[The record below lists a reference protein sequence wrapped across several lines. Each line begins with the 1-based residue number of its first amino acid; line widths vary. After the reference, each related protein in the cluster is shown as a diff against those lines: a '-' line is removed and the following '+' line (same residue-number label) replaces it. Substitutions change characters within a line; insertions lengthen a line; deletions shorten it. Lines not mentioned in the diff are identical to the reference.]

1 MSNGGFSPVWP
12 GPCLLVPVTVDVLL
26 VGEPN
31 RVPSNVWAQTGTSY
45 YNLWKGTLPDTP
57 PPFGRAP
64 APAVGANLMWTLPFS
79 LRQGA
84 SNADTGAV
92 TFPNIPNRW
101 LVLRIM
107 YPAGG
112 GTPVLNASVLQSDLL
127 SPLGSATDPSQYPDP
142 QNPAAVRRLGG
153 YVPVESWS
161 GPAGP
166 DEPFLY
172 AVGPGEVSWSV
183 SFNNVLNVVAFHDD
197 LPDTPAT
204 YTYVVSGWYADP
216 ASDPLYGLPTEDPLA
231 WEEAL
236 RQQFN
241 WSVGDTPQDVEDAE
255 AAWEAWAASRGI
267 DGGSAGELP
276 PQLRELIEKWQAW
289 RAAHGLAGAQPP
301 LPRQTILQGMAATV
315 EWKGRKYGYE
325 SGAPGDGKVVAQ
337 VAVGSTATESIAAFL
352 AKLVVDRNHGNQH
365 DLSTIQ
371 RALEAFQQDLLFDL
385 PTDLAGVESLLH
397 QARFGS
403 AFGGSEWI
411 VVRPD
416 ERDEDAGGFPE
427 HGGQQAIPLDETQTS
442 ALTAL
447 NAAQRTLDAGR
458 ARLGTQRA
466 ELFAVAFKQ
475 ANLGKTPPADVVDR
489 VAKALAALKGAVQAS
504 LDAVDT
510 GQEAA
515 DAQAAVLR
523 ALLGAGYT
531 LKQVDLPGYSSPNDP
546 VVMIGGADL
555 DTKLSPPGVYDEEE
569 TLFTRFTG
577 QTVWGL
583 ETSWPVDGIA
593 LPLVVGT
600 GDLLSRVVLP
610 QGTAI
615 PKEAPDLWL
624 EALFLDT
631 SAAPLL
637 AALYFDRRGVTP
649 TQADL
654 DGLAQKIR
662 CQQTMPWNRREVLE
676 VTRTALRE
684 ASGFRGVVPSRV
696 AVELRSGQPW
706 TPVFLDWR
714 VRWYPTAM
722 DPAGQLAGWA
732 LDEIDYTWLSPF
744 QVPQPPTPLVF
755 QGRTVLNPRVAQE
768 IKAKLATFRQDPN
781 YDALPQHLRDAMEEV
796 AGLVRDLD
804 LLTQSMSGLTEQLV
818 TRLLSMA
825 RAPTDTEVARLLGDS
840 ALGFR
845 PNAGN
850 ITQTVPLPFFPL
862 RSGHLQI
869 LDVWVVDSFGQIM
882 RGKDPNLPDDSPLP
896 DPVRA
901 ESVFT
906 CDPENAPEGTTNAS
920 YLQLPPR
927 LSQAARVELRMVEAG
942 VKPGAPP
949 VFSNSSDLT
958 SPICGWVVPNH
969 LDGSLMVFD
978 AGGANLGAV
987 LPVQR
992 DVDPSREDST
1002 GLLWEAVPGTQA
1014 PLGAPPAL
1022 PNPHLQAMIDG
1033 LLQQGLAGSDALED
1047 LLDVI
1052 DSSLW
1057 RVDPFAPQQ
1066 GNLAV
1071 LLGRPLAVVRAELSL
1086 SLLGYPAYNQS
1097 WIETGR
1103 YYVGANGGYDPV
1115 PPPFVS
1121 VPWNAR
1127 VGDLRYRSNGVLG
1140 YYQGNRYDRF
1150 YPAYAAGFQTAG
1162 LRRSARRGERL
1173 LGPGAAARLG
1183 GVERVPT
1190 RAQALTGAR
1199 GYVETDHLI
1208 SLPPD
1213 GSAVSLTILM
1223 EPTGTVPVITGS
1235 LPAAQVAL
1243 AQGPVAQAL
1252 QKMTATFRMGPLLV
1266 DPARVQVPLPGNVKG
1281 TWGWIARRDVATWA
1295 EEAPVDAAGPVAGLE
1310 DAPRTLS
1317 EGWLTLSGAEGAPT
1331 QP

>member
-1 MSNGGFSPVWP
+1 MPNGGFSPVWP

-31 RVPSNVWAQTGTSY
+31 RVPTNVWAQTGTSY
-45 YNLWKGTLPDTP
+45 YNLWKGRIPDAP
-57 PPFGRAP
+57 APFGRAP
-64 APAVGANLMWTLPFS
+64 APEVGANLMWTLPFS
-79 LRQGA
+79 LRQGT
-84 SNADTGAV
+84 SSPDTGAV
-92 TFPNIPNRW
+92 TFPYIPNRW

-107 YPAGG
+107 YPEDG
-112 GTPVLNASVLQSDLL
+112 GTPVLAAGVLQSDRLAD
-127 SPLGSATDPSQYPDP
+127 LGSATDPSQYPDP
-142 QNPAAVRRLGG
+142 DDPERVRRLGA
-153 YVPVESWS
+153 YVPVESWN

-166 DEPFLY
+166 ATPFLQ

-183 SFNNVLNVVAFHDD
+183 SFNNVLNVIALHDD
-197 LPDTPAT
+197 LPETPAT
-204 YTYVVSGWYADP
+204 YAYVVSGWYADP
-216 ASDPLYGLPTEDPLA
+216 AGDPLYGLPTDDPLA

-236 RQQFN
+236 RQRFN

-255 AAWEAWAASRGI
+255 ADWEAWAASRGI
-267 DGGSAGELP
+267 DGGSAEELP
-276 PQLRELIEKWQAW
+276 AQLRELIGKWKAW
-289 RAAHGLAGAQPP
+289 RAAHGVAAAQPP
-301 LPRQTILQGMAATV
+301 LPRQTVLQGMVATV
-315 EWKGRKYGYE
+315 EWKGRDVGYE

-337 VAVGSTATESIAAFL
+337 VAVGSTATESIAAFM
-352 AKLVVDRNHGNQH
+352 AKLVVDRSGGSQH
-365 DLSTIQ
+365 DLFTLQ

-385 PTDLAGVESLLH
+385 TTDPVGVESLLH
-397 QARFGS
+397 QSRFGS

-416 ERDEDAGGFPE
+416 QGDGDAGGFPE
-427 HGGQQAIPLDETQTS
+427 HGGQQTIPLDEAQTN

-447 NAAQRTLDAGR
+447 NAAQRALDVDR

-475 ANLGKTPPADVVDR
+475 GNLGKNPPADIVDR
-489 VAKALAALKGAVQAS
+489 VVRALAALEGAVQAS
-504 LDAVDT
+504 LDAVDA
-510 GQEAA
+510 GQAGVDKQTEM
-515 DAQAAVLR
+515 LR
-523 ALLGAGYT
+523 ALLGTEYA
-531 LKQVDLPGYSSPNDP
+531 LKQVDLPGYSLPNDP
-546 VVMIGGADL
+546 VVMIGGAEL

-583 ETSWPVDGIA
+583 ETSWPVDGED
-593 LPLVVGT
+593 LPLVIGA

-624 EALFLDT
+624 EALLLDV
-631 SAAPLL
+631 SAAPFL
-637 AALYFDRRGVTP
+637 AALYFARRGVTP
-649 TQADL
+649 SRTDL
-654 DGLAQKIR
+654 DGLAEKIR
-662 CQQTMPWNRREVLE
+662 RQQTTPWNRVDVLG
-676 VTRTALRE
+676 VTRRALQE
-684 ASGFRGVVPSRV
+684 VSGFQGVLPSPV
-696 AVELRSGQPW
+696 AVEFRTRQPW

-714 VRWYPTAM
+714 VQWYPTSV

-732 LDEIDYTWLSPF
+732 LDEIDYTWLPPF
-744 QVPQPPTPLVF
+744 EVPDPPPPLVF

-768 IKAKLATFRQDPN
+768 IKAKLATFQHDPN
-781 YDALPQHLRDAMEEV
+781 YASLPVYLREDLEAV
-796 AGLVRDLD
+796 AGLVGDLD
-804 LLTQSMSGLTEQLV
+804 LLTQSMSGLTDQLV

-825 RAPTDTEVARLLGDS
+825 RSPTDAEVARLLGDA

-845 PNAGN
+845 PNAGS
-850 ITQTVPLPFFPL
+850 ITQEVPLPFFPL

-869 LDVWVVDSFGQIM
+869 LDVWVVDSFGQVM
-882 RGKDPNLPDDSPLP
+882 RGKDPNLPESSPLP

-906 CDPENAPEGTTNAS
+906 PDAETLGESNAS
-920 YLQLPPR
+920 YLQLAPR
-927 LSQAARVELRMVEAG
+927 LSQAARVELRMVEART
-942 VKPGAPP
+942 KPDAPP
-949 VFSNSSDLT
+949 VYSSSSDRT

-978 AGGANLGAV
+978 AGGVNLGAV

-992 DVDPSREDST
+992 DVDPSRADST

-1014 PLGAPPAL
+1014 PLGAPPTL

-1033 LLQQGLAGSDALED
+1033 LLQQGLQGSGALED

-1066 GNLAV
+1066 GNLSV
-1071 LLGRPLAVVRAELSL
+1071 LLGRPLAVVRADVSL
-1086 SLLGYPAYNQS
+1086 ALFGYPAYNQS
-1097 WIETGR
+1097 WIETGT
-1103 YYVGANGGYDPV
+1103 YYVDPSGGGYAPV

-1140 YYQGNRYDRF
+1140 YYQANRYDRF
-1150 YPAYAAGFQTAG
+1150 YPAHGAGFQTAG

-1173 LGPGAAARLG
+1173 LGPRSTARLG
-1183 GVERVPT
+1183 GAERIPT
-1190 RAQALTGAR
+1190 TAQALTGAT
-1199 GYVETDHLI
+1199 GYVETGHLI
-1208 SLPPD
+1208 SLAPD

-1223 EPTGTVPVITGS
+1223 EPTGTVPTITGS
-1235 LPAAQVAL
+1235 LPAVQVAL
-1243 AQGPVAQAL
+1243 AQGPVALAL

-1266 DPARVQVPLPGNVKG
+1266 DPARIQVPLPGNVKG
-1281 TWGWIARRDVATWA
+1281 TWGWIARRDVATWS
-1295 EEAPVDAAGPVAGLE
+1295 EEAPVDAAGPVAGLQ
-1310 DAPRTLS
+1310 DVPRTLG
-1317 EGWLTLSGAEGAPT
+1317 EGWLTLSGAEQAPT
-1331 QP
+1331 GS